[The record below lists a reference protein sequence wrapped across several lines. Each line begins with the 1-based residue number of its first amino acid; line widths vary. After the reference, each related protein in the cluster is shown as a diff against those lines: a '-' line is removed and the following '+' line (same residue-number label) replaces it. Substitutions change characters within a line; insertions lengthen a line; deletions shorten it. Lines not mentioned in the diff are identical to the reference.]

1 MGQTCGCGCRHGA
14 SPTPPDVGCQA
25 RPRTLMPE
33 DTVEAAAR
41 RSPSGLRVLQRF
53 GIDACCGGHLTLAQA
68 AAAAGV
74 PVETVLRA
82 LEPAMAMTAT

>member
-1 MGQTCGCGCRHGA
+1 MGQTCECGCRHGA
-14 SPTPPDVGCQA
+14 SPTLVDVEAHGAPPALV
-25 RPRTLMPE
+25 PE

-41 RSPSGLRVLQRF
+41 RSPSGLLILQRF

-68 AAAAGV
+68 AASAGV

-82 LEPAMAMTAT
+82 LEPAGATPTT

>member
-1 MGQTCGCGCRHGA
+1 MGQTCECGCRHGA
-14 SPTPPDVGCQA
+14 SQTLVDVGHTA
-25 RPRTLMPE
+25 RPLVPE

-41 RSPSGLRVLQRF
+41 RSPSGLLTLQRF

-74 PVETVLRA
+74 PVEMVLRA
-82 LEPAMAMTAT
+82 LEPAVATTT

>member
-1 MGQTCGCGCRHGA
+1 MGQTCECGCRHGA
-14 SPTPPDVGCQA
+14 SPTLVDVGHTA
-25 RPRTLMPE
+25 RPPALVPE

-41 RSPSGLRVLQRF
+41 RSPSGLLTLQRF

-74 PVETVLRA
+74 PVEMVLRA
-82 LEPAMAMTAT
+82 LEPAVATTT